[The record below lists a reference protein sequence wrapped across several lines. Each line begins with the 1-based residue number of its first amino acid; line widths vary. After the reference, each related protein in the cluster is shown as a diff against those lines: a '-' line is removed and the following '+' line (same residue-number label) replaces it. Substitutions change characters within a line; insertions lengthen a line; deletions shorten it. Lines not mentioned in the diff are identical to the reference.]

1 MEKLKGFQRKYLRG
15 VAHSLKAV
23 VLIGQKGNTEA
34 VLKAVED
41 ALEVHELIKIKFI
54 DCKEK
59 EQKNEIIR
67 DLEIKT
73 ESEMVGMI
81 GHTAIFYR
89 KQTDPDKS
97 KIILPEK

>member
-15 VAHSLKAV
+15 IAHSLKAV

-34 VLKAVED
+34 VLKAVEE

-54 DCKEK
+54 DSKEK

-67 DLEIKT
+67 DLEIKS

-89 KQTDPDKS
+89 KQTDPDKC

>member
-15 VAHSLKAV
+15 IAHSLKAV

-34 VLKAVED
+34 VLLAIED
-41 ALEVHELIKIKFI
+41 ALEAHELIKIKFI
-54 DCKEK
+54 DFKEK
-59 EQKNEIIR
+59 EQKQEIIR
-67 DLEIKT
+67 DLEMKT

-89 KQTDPDKS
+89 KQTDPDKQR
-97 KIILPEK
+97 IILPEK

>member
-15 VAHSLKAV
+15 VAHSLKPV

-34 VLKAVED
+34 VLKAMEE

-59 EQKNEIIR
+59 EQKNEIIL
-67 DLEIKT
+67 DLEIRT
-73 ESEMVGMI
+73 GSEMVGMI

-89 KQTDPDKS
+89 KQTDPDKH

>member
-15 VAHSLKAV
+15 IAHSLKAV

-34 VLKAVED
+34 VLLAIED
-41 ALEVHELIKIKFI
+41 ALEAHELIKIKFI
-54 DCKEK
+54 DFKEK
-59 EQKNEIIR
+59 EQKNEIIH

-89 KQTDPDKS
+89 KQKDPDKQR
-97 KIILPEK
+97 IILPEK